1 MPLFGVLW
9 IWGLWIMKAV
19 ECFNLGLM
27 DMENSGAKD
36 DLKCG
41 GLDHEP
47 GVP

>member
-1 MPLFGVLW
+1 
-9 IWGLWIMKAV
+9 MKAV

-41 GLDHEP
+41 GLDHELVCP
-47 GVP
+47 NIGMW